1 MLSSAAMAPRPAA
14 LALAALLATS
24 AASANEPA
32 ITPEI
37 TGMIRESARGWLD
50 RALGC
55 ERDGRA
61 LEAEGL
67 FRRALDTDA
76 GLLAAHLGYARML
89 DARGRRAEAREVLAR
104 VPRRAWADDDG
115 ALTYAQCLRA
125 VGAVEESLAAL
136 RDRRESVAAT
146 RALAEAAAQ
155 EGRFPEALAAA
166 RRLAEMAG
174 DGAEGRPARVL
185 VRALTRLVA
194 EADAVRAPYAT
205 TGFRRAL
212 MAD

>member
-1 MLSSAAMAPRPAA
+1 MAPRTVA
-14 LALAALLATS
+14 LALASLLATS
-24 AASANEPA
+24 AALANEPA
-32 ITPEI
+32 ISPEI

-50 RALGC
+50 RALTC

-61 LEAEGL
+61 LEAEG
-67 FRRALDTDA
+67 FFHRALDTDP
-76 GLLAAHLGYARML
+76 GLLAAHLGFARML
-89 DARGRRAEAREVLAR
+89 DGRGRRAEAREALAR
-104 VPRRAWADDDG
+104 VPRRAFADDDG
-115 ALTYAQCLRA
+115 ALAYARALRA
-125 VGAVEESLAAL
+125 VGAVDESLAAL
-136 RDRRESVAAT
+136 RDRRDSAAAT
-146 RALAEAAAQ
+146 QALAESAAQ

-166 RRLAEMAG
+166 RRLAEMMG
-174 DGAEGRPARVL
+174 DGPEGRPARVL